1 MFKLSQAFLN
11 ITYPEFSENP
21 KDFLLVFFK
30 TEAKTEKGKIIPSG
44 SVMLFNNE
52 TKAHLL
58 PSQERV
64 VLHFLRFSG
73 ENCDLSLNKP
83 IFCPTAES
91 LFESVFNN
99 FRAGQESATQKLLD
113 ALLAVLKNAETTPE
127 NELLWLRQ
135 LLEKSPQ
142 RSWTIEEM
150 ASITKLSA
158 GYMQTAYKK
167 QFGISCMQDVVRMRT
182 ELAKEYLKNTKLSV
196 LEISTLCGYN
206 NVEHFTRQFKTQ
218 TLKTPLEFRKN
229 K

>member
-11 ITYPEFSENP
+11 ITYPEFFEKP
-21 KDFLLVFFK
+21 KDFLLVFCK

-44 SVMLFNNE
+44 AVMLFDSK
-52 TKAHLL
+52 TLAHLL
-58 PSQERV
+58 PKQERV
-64 VLHFLRFSG
+64 ILHFLRFSG

-91 LFESVFNN
+91 LFENIFNYYKSGQGSV
-99 FRAGQESATQKLLD
+99 AQKLLE
-113 ALLAVLKNAETTPE
+113 ALLISLKNAETTPE

-135 LLEKSPQ
+135 LLDKSPQ

-150 ASITKLSA
+150 SSITKLSA

-182 ELAKEYLKNTKLSV
+182 ELAKEYLRNTKLSV